1 LSSQSKENFKM
12 MKNLRAVRA
21 MALSAALLAST
32 SIGAVAQVGVIG
44 NSSGSPIGGA
54 GTPMGAT
61 QPFSAATNGGTS
73 GTSASSRGAFT
84 PPINPYI
91 TNYGVGGM
99 QPPPGS
105 PPGIGM
111 PRR

>member
-1 LSSQSKENFKM
+1 M

-21 MALSAALLAST
+21 TTLAAALLAGASV
-32 SIGAVAQVGVIG
+32 GAVAQVGMTNSGSVIG
-44 NSSGSPIGGA
+44 RA
-54 GTPMGAT
+54 ATPMGVT
-61 QPFSAATNGGTS
+61 QPFGIATSGGTAGIS
-73 GTSASSRGAFT
+73 TFSSRPFT
-84 PPINPYI
+84 PSSNPYI

-105 PPGIGM
+105 PPGTGM